1 MGAKVNV
8 IGGVHKGQQAT
19 ILGHTPK
26 MYNVKLF
33 GGKVTVVKHG
43 SVKESL
49 PPPEPNQSSDESAAC
64 RRLIELEME
73 RIRGSLEAITVLL
86 NQMNLEQPAPSQ
98 QNDK

>member
-8 IGGVHKGQQAT
+8 IGGVHRGQRAT

-33 GGKVTVVKHG
+33 GGKVTVVKHR

-49 PPPEPNQSSDESAAC
+49 PSPEPNQSSDESAAC

-73 RIRGSLEAITVLL
+73 KIRGSLEAITVLL
-86 NQMNLEQPAPSQ
+86 DQMNLEQPAPPQ
-98 QNDK
+98 QYDK